1 MMKIQ
6 EGKVKYM
13 DRDDR
18 IKYGVTD
25 EGKQYY
31 FLDKEDNKKLSNNG
45 RIASTDLKEAVD
57 PLYAS
62 EHAKN
67 VGVVGEDG
75 NEIIPFINK
84 SIKEVNDDIVLVEPA
99 EPISQSVK
107 DVVQLKKTDPLAAT
121 KLVPTP
127 ALIKNKMNEK
137 MGNAGRY
144 VFNNQFSE
152 ATLVD
157 VNGNNVVNNEYYSFI
172 ATTPDKI
179 YFSKNTTDSVIGEY
193 ALGQSQVTEEQAVP
207 VAENTQLDVTNVNV
221 DPNVVENALANE
233 QAVVE
238 QPVAEPSAV
247 GFDNTTVTPNV
258 NEGFASSEVTPV
270 ALSNEQIPDT
280 AVNEV
285 APIAPPVA
293 EVPVDDAIE
302 ETVVAGD
309 PTVPE
314 QPIAEETQ
322 NVDVAPIAPVAEV
335 AEETPAETVQEE
347 NDEIVIPQID
357 ADDAVEE
364 TVTETP
370 VEDTVEETV
379 TETPAEDTVEE
390 EVAETP
396 VEDTVEE
403 TVAETPV
410 EDTVEEVTE
419 TPVEDTVEETVAE
432 TPTEDTV
439 EEEVTETP
447 VEDDVQEEVPEA
459 SEDIDLNDDMEDTTL
474 DNMFNEVSNARDV
487 EDDMNEDIFSTSIK
501 TDSIDIDDEFDEKY
515 DTNDYSVDS
524 YKSDNFTDEAYKTI
538 VELINQNKELNNS
551 NKELKNANNKLVMR
565 AERAEAKAENAIEIV
580 KASKEKTSIITAEN
594 KRLKSNVIKLN
605 TQNES
610 LENDVNE
617 LRRVN
622 SSQSR
627 EIEELHRKLKGRE
640 EDLSK
645 VIQEAK
651 KVLLENDNTSY
662 GYDDEDTYYRR
673 AA

>member
-370 VEDTVEETV
+370 VEDTVEE
-379 TETPAEDTVEE
+379 
-390 EVAETP
+390 
-396 VEDTVEE
+396 
-403 TVAETPV
+403 
-410 EDTVEEVTE
+410 VTE